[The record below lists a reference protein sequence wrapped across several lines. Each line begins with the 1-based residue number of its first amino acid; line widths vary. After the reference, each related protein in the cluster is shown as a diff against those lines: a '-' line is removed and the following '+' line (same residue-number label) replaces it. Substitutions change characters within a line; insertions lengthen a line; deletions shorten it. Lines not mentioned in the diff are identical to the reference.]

1 MREPPQVTAR
11 RAAALGNRQKQLPG
25 KPLREGTALTPLT
38 QFDLTVSF
46 PPAHSV
52 RYLTFFT
59 PLSRSDFLL

>member
-11 RAAALGNRQKQLPG
+11 RAAALGNRQEQLPG

-46 PPAHSV
+46 P
-52 RYLTFFT
+52 LT
-59 PLSRSDFLL
+59 PSDI

>member
-25 KPLREGTALTPLT
+25 KPLREGTALTRAEGE
-38 QFDLTVSF
+38 
-46 PPAHSV
+46 PAHSV
-52 RYLTFFT
+52 RYLTFFA